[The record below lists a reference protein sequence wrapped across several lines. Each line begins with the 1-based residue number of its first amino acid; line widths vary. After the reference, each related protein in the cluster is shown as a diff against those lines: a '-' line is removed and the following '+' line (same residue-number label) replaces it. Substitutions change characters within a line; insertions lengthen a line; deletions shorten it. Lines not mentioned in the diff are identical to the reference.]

1 MSSELVTCGSFLLS
15 RSHFSCNGLIVN
27 DEQGLDSLAH
37 KQVLTEKSFGKVRM
51 EAATRELSLRLKR
64 EITAG
69 DIKTRAL
76 QHERLHDFLTVT
88 NLVSRLWSLVL
99 IFVQAVHHW
108 FQHSCNSSPVLLKE
122 PRG

>member
-1 MSSELVTCGSFLLS
+1 METNNETFWRNPQV
-15 RSHFSCNGLIVN
+15 IN

-76 QHERLHDFLTVT
+76 QHE
-88 NLVSRLWSLVL
+88 NLVYRWC
-99 IFVQAVHHW
+99 W
-108 FQHSCNSSPVLLKE
+108 D
-122 PRG
+122 